1 MILELYEISWLIH
14 LAIELPVICLSV
26 LAILPSLANATIPN
40 FYYKGSGDLHTY
52 KTHVL
57 PTELCPQHLL
67 LDIY

>member
-1 MILELYEISWLIH
+1 MILELYKISWLIR
-14 LAIELPVICLSV
+14 LSV
-26 LAILPSLANATIPN
+26 LAILPSLANATTD

-57 PTELCPQHLL
+57 PSELCPQLLL